1 MDQTNEE
8 PIVEES
14 QELYYKLN
22 TPIHPQETD
31 WTITLSRNDFPW
43 SEIRFN
49 NFSSRDCF
57 DKFSSVVRDS
67 QTFLKK
73 VLGLKEKYKK
83 LM

>member
-8 PIVEES
+8 PIIEES

-22 TPIHPQETD
+22 TPIHPAETD

-43 SEIRFN
+43 NEIKFN
-49 NFSSRDCF
+49 DFSSKDCF

-67 QTFLKK
+67 
-73 VLGLKEKYKK
+73 
-83 LM
+83 